1 MKLTTLSFVYIFI
14 FVASY
19 SFSAFAQTPSSTREI
34 VAEQIVTVESIPR
47 PRLGEDQGGPVT
59 SRPAR
64 RQWGVYASDPT
75 LDLIREK
82 LINQVGITNVVTARI
97 SSAINR
103 MKILDS
109 RATTLIKNTSN
120 ECTFKTVAEK
130 ELATSRALYQ
140 RINSSELLLAENRIS
155 TTDTDFKKAEGSIED
170 KTNANTPLSTSGDSV
185 LQQNVSSDGKMITDV
200 TNKTELYGT
209 QTAIDPVL
217 VRQMQTTLDGS
228 LIEMKKAVNTI
239 SRCPQ
244 YDVYYTNVQ
253 TSTESIPRPIVTEG
267 QVKPEEQPLP

>member
-34 VAEQIVTVESIPR
+34 VTEQIVTVESIPR

-140 RINSSELLLAENRIS
+140 RINSSQLLLAENRIS
-155 TTDTDFKKAEGSIED
+155 TT
-170 KTNANTPLSTSGDSV
+170 NTPLPTSGDSV
-185 LQQNVSSDGKMITDV
+185 LQQNVSPDGKMVSDV
-200 TNKTELYGT
+200 TNKAELYGV

-244 YDVYYTNVQ
+244 YDVYYTNTQ
-253 TSTESIPRPIVTEG
+253 ISTEPAPRPIVTEG